1 MIASLAGSVSA
12 LAPAAVVIEVAG
24 VGYLVHVPSSTLAR
38 LTAGDDVRL
47 LTHLAHRED
56 AMTLYGFE
64 SADERDVFQTLIGV
78 NGVGPKLALAVLGSL
93 APDGLR
99 RAVASQDV
107 DALTQVPGV
116 GKRGAQRILLE
127 LKERLAPH
135 AATAEAPRSTLA
147 EVREAL
153 LGLGYTPAELR
164 EVLERV
170 PAGEDVP
177 VEETLR
183 AALREL
189 SRV

>member
-12 LAPAAVVIEVAG
+12 LAPAAVVIEVSG

-38 LTAGDDVRL
+38 LAVGGDVRL
-47 LTHLAHRED
+47 LTHLAVRED

-78 NGVGPKLALAVLGSL
+78 NGVGPKLALAVVGSL

-135 AATAEAPRSTLA
+135 AATAEAPQSALA

>member
-12 LAPAAVVIEVAG
+12 LAPAAVVIEVSG

-38 LTAGDDVRL
+38 LAVGGDVRL
-47 LTHLAHRED
+47 LTHLAVRED

-107 DALTQVPGV
+107 DTLTQVPGV

-135 AATAEAPRSTLA
+135 AATAEAPQSALA